1 MNDLEDF
8 VMCRGS
14 EIRKIQCSE
23 PNKLIDIKSARLIY
37 AEGRNLCDNTSHII
51 TEIHNGKNFTCMR
64 REPFLRYAQF

>member
-37 AEGRNLCDNTSHII
+37 TEGRNLCDNTSHII
-51 TEIHNGKNFTCMR
+51 MEIHSDKNFPCER
-64 REPFLRYAQF
+64 QALLLRYAQF